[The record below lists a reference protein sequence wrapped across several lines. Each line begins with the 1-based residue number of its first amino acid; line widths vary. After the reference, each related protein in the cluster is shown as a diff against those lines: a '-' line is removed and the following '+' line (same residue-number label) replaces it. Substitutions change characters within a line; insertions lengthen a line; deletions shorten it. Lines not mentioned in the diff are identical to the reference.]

1 MSGRPLHLGRLDG
14 VPGRGVPYGDAK
26 GRFGGRGEGLPV
38 RESKGRYGM
47 RMRRKRKK
55 GEWGLERVGING
67 RENCVG
73 ECESHTEIVIKPETK
88 S

>member
-1 MSGRPLHLGRLDG
+1 M
-14 VPGRGVPYGDAK
+14 
-26 GRFGGRGEGLPV
+26 PV
-38 RESKGRYGM
+38 RESKERYGM

-55 GEWGLERVGING
+55 GEWGVERVGING

-73 ECESHTEIVIKPETK
+73 ECESHIERVIKPETK